1 MKKEK
6 REKGK
11 AHVRS
16 NFKNTSNHQNIHVPL
31 NSEEYLGM
39 NKKIS
44 GKLHCCYDKAI
55 NLR

>member
-39 NKKIS
+39 NKKFLESYTAVMTRLSI
-44 GKLHCCYDKAI
+44 
-55 NLR
+55 